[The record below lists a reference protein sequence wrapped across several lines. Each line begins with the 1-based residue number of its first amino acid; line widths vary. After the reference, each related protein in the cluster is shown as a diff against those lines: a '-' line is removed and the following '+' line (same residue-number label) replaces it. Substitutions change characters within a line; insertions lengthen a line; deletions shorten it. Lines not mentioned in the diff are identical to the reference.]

1 MSVQNAER
9 MLRFMTSD
17 ADLRSRICDAGPENF
32 EKVTAEVGASCS
44 AYEVAYALAKRVDAD
59 ADLQAKFNRQIPVWE
74 A

>member
-17 ADLRSRICDAGPENF
+17 ADLRARICDAGPENF
-32 EKVTAEVGASCS
+32 EKITAEVGASCS

-59 ADLQAKFNRQIPVWE
+59 DSLKASLDRQIPVWE